1 MKQVSAQDILDI
13 TLAGTSAT
21 LLARRWQSALLVNV
35 DNTTL
40 KRLMDSKDAMDALSR
55 IEAFR
60 SLNND
65 IQTIINKSEA
75 VKKAKEKGE
84 KPTPKEKKQIS
95 DAEKEFKSKRKEIQ
109 EKLMKFATRIP
120 VFMFLTDYRERS
132 LKDVITQLEPGL
144 FKKVTGLDVKDFD
157 LLCSLGVFNAN
168 LMNDAI
174 FKFKR
179 YEDASLSYTGID
191 KNADKAVGGW
201 DTVLRREEYEKLFF
215 NQQKTMK
222 DAETPS
228 AEGVHP
234 FTDKPGKKGQDAKTA
249 AKPVSVTAPIGKKST
264 AVSVLAS
271 TTPVKPK
278 KLDIP
283 EVTVGMVAMHK
294 KFGKG
299 TISNIDK
306 AGKHLRVKFAEGGE
320 KAFIY
325 PDAFVQGFLTL
336 EKGE

>member
-1 MKQVSAQDILDI
+1 M
-13 TLAGTSAT
+13 
-21 LLARRWQSALLVNV
+21 
-35 DNTTL
+35 
-40 KRLMDSKDAMDALSR
+40 
-55 IEAFR
+55 
-60 SLNND
+60 
-65 IQTIINKSEA
+65 
-75 VKKAKEKGE
+75 
-84 KPTPKEKKQIS
+84 
-95 DAEKEFKSKRKEIQ
+95 
-109 EKLMKFATRIP
+109 
-120 VFMFLTDYRERS
+120 
-132 LKDVITQLEPGL
+132 
-144 FKKVTGLDVKDFD
+144 KDFD